1 MGSGFVSSRTQS
13 LSWQGAG
20 GGRRWIA
27 VGFSGTRSGLNST
40 SRAQSQKS
48 PVAWP
53 AAQRKIL
60 NLVKVTA
67 FPQTRSIR
75 PKPRVVAS

>member
-13 LSWQGAG
+13 LSWRG

-75 PKPRVVAS
+75 PKPRGVAS